1 MRLPPAVIVHSL
13 AQARTALAPGLPV
26 ALLSAPGAAL
36 FAGVGWW
43 RALIAAATEHATA
56 PPDILDCADAPGR
69 ALEALRLGQR
79 LLVLQAP
86 THFADIAERA
96 ARQGGTVLA
105 SPPPSLDL
113 AERGAER
120 RLGDWLSGPPA
131 HN

>member
-1 MRLPPAVIVHSL
+1 LIEAATQH
-13 AQARTALAPGLPV
+13 APG
-26 ALLSAPGAAL
+26 
-36 FAGVGWW
+36 
-43 RALIAAATEHATA
+43 HANV

-69 ALEALRLGQR
+69 ALEALRHGQR

-86 THFADIAERA
+86 AHFADIGERA
-96 ARQGGTVLA
+96 ARQGATVLA
-105 SPPPSLDL
+105 SAPPSLDL